1 MFSVLGNI
9 QYGYLLI
16 NLIISLSYYFE
27 CLIRYYSLTDMQ
39 KVYFI
44 LYVYNF
50 AVFVVRWDLKAKVV
64 WKIFLIINKMNIIK
78 QVKYKALLF
87 YSYHKLY
94 KAIRIVVKYFKI

>member
-44 LYVYNF
+44 LYVCNF
-50 AVFVVRWDLKAKVV
+50 TEFVVRRDLKAKVV
-64 WKIFLIINKMNIIK
+64 
-78 QVKYKALLF
+78 
-87 YSYHKLY
+87 
-94 KAIRIVVKYFKI
+94 